1 MYATIYQKMK
11 FYEALAEAELLCL
24 NTQQTLLKENTSAM
38 NESRRNY
45 LEYAGR
51 AKMFEDLLN
60 SACKR

>member
-1 MYATIYQKMK
+1 MK
-11 FYEALAEAELLCL
+11 FYEVLAEAELLCL
-24 NTQQTLLKENTSAM
+24 NAQQTLKEDAPATS
-38 NESRRNY
+38 ETRRNY